1 MFLQR
6 LISTPKKKG
15 KWGRGVLKEEKE
27 ILKESEVIVVHSL
40 KKYRKLTNSFLKVHK
55 RIIQLFKCE
64 IMSYHEWMKIK
75 SVEFEKK
82 TKVKILQRKTT
93 HKPYLT

>member
-1 MFLQR
+1 
-6 LISTPKKKG
+6 
-15 KWGRGVLKEEKE
+15 
-27 ILKESEVIVVHSL
+27 
-40 KKYRKLTNSFLKVHK
+40 
-55 RIIQLFKCE
+55 
-64 IMSYHEWMKIK
+64 MSYHEWMKIK